1 VLGMRGATISGKVG
15 YAASCLLA
23 GVLLVVSG
31 YAHKVDGL
39 VTGLASSNAISGG
52 AQTGAM
58 NILLMGLESRT
69 DYQGN
74 TLSSALLTAMHAG
87 SVYGVNNEG
96 VGGQDTN
103 TLILIHIFAGGQ
115 RAVGFSI
122 PRDDWVTYPQAY
134 DGQSAGKID
143 QAYGLAYAQSLD
155 QTVSSSMSRSQR
167 YFLANEAGQ
176 KATIDTV
183 EAVTDQK
190 IDHFAEVNLAG
201 FFYLAQSFGGV
212 EVCVN
217 SWDGADGP
225 GTNLRDANS
234 GFNAVADGYN
244 LKKGGSQYLHLAA
257 DQALAFVRER
267 DNLPN
272 GDLDRTHRQQAI
284 LDYVIW
290 KLKTEGVLTDVGQLT
305 TLLGTADKYLIT
317 DSSWNL
323 LDFSTQMHALSGENL
338 KFYTAPIVGYETIDG
353 QDANQIDIPTI
364 QAAIKA
370 KFTAPAP
377 SAGQA
382 AASKPAKK
390 AAPIPAASTVTV
402 DVYNGGSTA
411 GLAGHVSA
419 ALVAKGYRAG
429 AVTDAS
435 AQSQTVKTGTEVFY
449 GAGASAN
456 AARIAGYFGTTAAA
470 LGSLPAGH
478 VEVLLGRGSAI
489 VPASLAPAASPAAT
503 PSAGASAGNNGAAGN
518 AVTVTPDAKFGIPCV
533 Y

>member
-1 VLGMRGATISGKVG
+1 MRGATIAGKVG
-15 YAASCLLA
+15 YTASCLLA
-23 GVLLVVSG
+23 AVLLVVSG
-31 YAHKVDGL
+31 YAYKVDGL
-39 VTGLASSNAISGG
+39 VNGLASSNAISGG

-122 PRDDWVTYPQAY
+122 PRDDWVTFPQAY
-134 DGQSAGKID
+134 DGQSQGKID
-143 QAYGLAYAQSLD
+143 QAYGLAYAQSLN
-155 QTVSSSMSRSQR
+155 QTASSSMSRSQR

-183 EAVTDQK
+183 EMVTDQK

-212 EVCVN
+212 EVCVK
-217 SWDGADGP
+217 SWDGPNGP
-225 GTNLRDANS
+225 GTNLHDANS
-234 GFNAVADGYN
+234 GFNASHAG
-244 LKKGGSQYLHLAA
+244 YLHLAA

-272 GDLDRTHRQQAI
+272 GDLDRTHRQQAV

-290 KLKTEGVLTDVGQLT
+290 KLKTGGVLTDLSQLT
-305 TLLGTADKYLIT
+305 GLLGTAEKYLIT

-338 KFYTAPIVGYETIDG
+338 KFYTAPIVGYETVDG

-377 SAGQA
+377 TSGGTSKS
-382 AASKPAKK
+382 ASKPAKK

-402 DVYNGGSTA
+402 DVYNGGSTS
-411 GLAGHVSA
+411 GLAGNVSA

-429 AVTDAS
+429 AVTDAA
-435 AQSQTVKTGTEVFY
+435 AQTQTVAAGNEVFY

-456 AARIAGYFGTTAAA
+456 AAKIAGYFGVTATALTT
-470 LGSLPAGH
+470 LPAGH
-478 VEVLLGRGSAI
+478 VEILLGTGSTI
-489 VPASLAPAASPAAT
+489 VPAGLAPASAPAAT
-503 PSAGASAGNNGAAGN
+503 PTASPTSAGNNGAAGS
-518 AVTVTPDAKFGIPCV
+518 AVTVTSNAKYGIPCV

>member
-1 VLGMRGATISGKVG
+1 MLGRRGATIAGKVG
-15 YAASCLLA
+15 YAASCLA
-23 GVLLVVSG
+23 AAVLLVASG
-31 YAHKVDGL
+31 YAHKVDRL

-87 SVYGVNNEG
+87 SVYGVDNEG

-122 PRDDWVTYPQAY
+122 PRDDWVTFPQAY
-134 DGQSAGKID
+134 DGQSQGKID

-155 QTVSSSMSRSQR
+155 QTVNASMSRSQR

-212 EVCVN
+212 EVCVK
-217 SWDGADGP
+217 SWDGPDGP
-225 GTNLRDANS
+225 GTNLHDANS
-234 GFNAVADGYN
+234 GFNAPHAG
-244 LKKGGSQYLHLAA
+244 YLHLAA

-272 GDLDRTHRQQAI
+272 GDLDRTHRQQAV

-305 TLLGTADKYLIT
+305 GLLSTADKYLIT

-323 LDFSTQMHALSGENL
+323 LDFSTQMHALTGENL
-338 KFYTAPIVGYETIDG
+338 KFYTAPIVGYETVDG
-353 QDANQIDIPTI
+353 QDANQIDLPAI

-377 SAGQA
+377 SSGGASAAG
-382 AASKPAKK
+382 SKPAKK

-402 DVYNGGSTA
+402 DVYNGGSTG
-411 GLAGHVSA
+411 GLAGDVSA

-429 AVTDAS
+429 AVTEAS
-435 AQSQTVKTGTEVFY
+435 AQSQTVESGSEVFY

-456 AARIAGYFGTTAAA
+456 AARIAGYFGVTAAA
-470 LGSLPAGH
+470 LSSLPAGH
-478 VEVLLGRGSAI
+478 VEVLLGSGSAV
-489 VPASLAPAASPAAT
+489 VPAGLGRAASPTAT
-503 PSAGASAGNNGAAGN
+503 PSAGSAAGNNGAAGN

>member
-1 VLGMRGATISGKVG
+1 MRGTTIAGKAG
-15 YAASCLLA
+15 YAASCLVA
-23 GVLLVVSG
+23 AVLLGVSG

-74 TLSSALLTAMHAG
+74 TLSSALLTAVHAG
-87 SVYGVNNEG
+87 SVYGVDNEG

-122 PRDDWVTYPQAY
+122 PRDDWVTFPQAY
-134 DGQSAGKID
+134 DGQSQGKID
-143 QAYGLAYAQSLD
+143 QAYGLAYAQSLN
-155 QTVSSSMSRSQR
+155 QTVSSSMSQSQR
-167 YFLANEAGQ
+167 YFQANEAGQ

-183 EAVTDQK
+183 ESVTKQK

-217 SWDGADGP
+217 SWDGPDGP
-225 GTNLRDANS
+225 GTNLHDANS
-234 GFNAVADGYN
+234 GFNAPHAG
-244 LKKGGSQYLHLAA
+244 YLHLAA

-290 KLKTEGVLTDVGQLT
+290 KLKSEGVLTDVGQLT
-305 TLLGTADKYLIT
+305 GLLSTADKYLIT

-323 LDFSTQMHALSGENL
+323 LDFSTQMRALSGENL
-338 KFYTAPIVGYETIDG
+338 KFYTAPIVGYETVDG
-353 QDANQIDIPTI
+353 QDANQIDIPAI
-364 QAAIKA
+364 QAAW
-370 KFTAPAP
+370 PATSRPRWSPRATGPASSPTRPRSRRP
-377 SAGQA
+377 SRRA
-382 AASKPAKK
+382 
-390 AAPIPAASTVTV
+390 TRC
-402 DVYNGGSTA
+402 STA
-411 GLAGHVSA
+411 
-419 ALVAKGYRAG
+419 
-429 AVTDAS
+429 
-435 AQSQTVKTGTEVFY
+435 
-449 GAGASAN
+449 
-456 AARIAGYFGTTAAA
+456 
-470 LGSLPAGH
+470 
-478 VEVLLGRGSAI
+478 RG
-489 VPASLAPAASPAAT
+489 PRPTPPGSPAT
-503 PSAGASAGNNGAAGN
+503 S
-518 AVTVTPDAKFGIPCV
+518 
-533 Y
+533 

>member
-1 VLGMRGATISGKVG
+1 MLGMRVARLIAGKVG

-23 GVLLVVSG
+23 VVLLVVSG
-31 YAHKVDGL
+31 YAYKVDGL
-39 VTGLASSNAISGG
+39 VTGLATSNAISGG

-115 RAVGFSI
+115 RAVGFSV
-122 PRDDWVTYPQAY
+122 PRDDWVTFPQAY
-134 DGQSAGKID
+134 DGQSHGKID
-143 QAYGLAYAQSLD
+143 QAYGLAYAQSLN

-176 KATIDTV
+176 KAAIDTV
-183 EAVTDQK
+183 EMVTNQK

-201 FFYLAQSFGGV
+201 FFSLAQSFGGV
-212 EVCVN
+212 EVCVK
-217 SWDGADGP
+217 SWDGPNGP
-225 GTNLRDANS
+225 GTNLHDANS
-234 GFNAVADGYN
+234 GFNASHAG
-244 LKKGGSQYLHLAA
+244 YLHLAA

-272 GDLDRTHRQQAI
+272 GDLDRTHRQQAV

-290 KLKTEGVLTDVGQLT
+290 KLKTGGVLTDLSQLT
-305 TLLGTADKYLIT
+305 GLLGTAEKYLIT

-338 KFYTAPIVGYETIDG
+338 KFYTAPIVGYETVDG

-377 SAGQA
+377 KAGGTSKS
-382 AASKPAKK
+382 ASKPAKK

-402 DVYNGGSTA
+402 DVYNGGSTG
-411 GLAGHVSA
+411 GLAGKVST
-419 ALVAKGYRAG
+419 ALAAKGYRPG

-435 AQSQTVKTGTEVFY
+435 AQTQTVAAANEVFY
-449 GAGASAN
+449 GAGTSAN
-456 AARIAGYFGTTAAA
+456 AAKIAGYFGVTAAS
-470 LGSLPAGH
+470 LTTLPAGH
-478 VEVLLGRGSAI
+478 VEILLGTGSTI
-489 VPASLAPAASPAAT
+489 VPAGLAAASTPAAT
-503 PSAGASAGNNGAAGN
+503 PSAKATSAGNNGAAGT
-518 AVTVTPDAKFGIPCV
+518 AVTVTANAKYGIPCV

>member
-1 VLGMRGATISGKVG
+1 
-15 YAASCLLA
+15 
-23 GVLLVVSG
+23 
-31 YAHKVDGL
+31 
-39 VTGLASSNAISGG
+39 
-52 AQTGAM
+52 
-58 NILLMGLESRT
+58 
-69 DYQGN
+69 
-74 TLSSALLTAMHAG
+74 
-87 SVYGVNNEG
+87 
-96 VGGQDTN
+96 
-103 TLILIHIFAGGQ
+103 
-115 RAVGFSI
+115 
-122 PRDDWVTYPQAY
+122 
-134 DGQSAGKID
+134 
-143 QAYGLAYAQSLD
+143 
-155 QTVSSSMSRSQR
+155 MSRSQR
-167 YFLANEAGQ
+167 YFQANEAGQ

-183 EAVTDQK
+183 ESVTNQK

-217 SWDGADGP
+217 SWDGPDGP
-225 GTNLRDANS
+225 GTNLHDANS
-234 GFNAVADGYN
+234 GFNAPHAG
-244 LKKGGSQYLHLAA
+244 YLHLAA

-305 TLLGTADKYLIT
+305 GLLSTADKYLIT

-338 KFYTAPIVGYETIDG
+338 KFYTAPIVGYETVDG
-353 QDANQIDIPTI
+353 QDANQIDIPAI

-377 SAGQA
+377 TPAGQP
-382 AASKPAKK
+382 ASKPARK

-402 DVYNGGSTA
+402 DVYNGGSTG

-429 AVTDAS
+429 VVTDAS
-435 AQSQTVKTGTEVFY
+435 AQSQTVKTGNEVFY

-456 AARIAGYFGTTAAA
+456 AARIAGYFGVTATA
-470 LGSLPAGH
+470 LSSLPAGH
-478 VEVLLGRGSAI
+478 VEVLLGSGSTI
-489 VPASLAPAASPAAT
+489 VPSGLV
-503 PSAGASAGNNGAAGN
+503 AGRQ
-518 AVTVTPDAKFGIPCV
+518 PDRDALGGLDLGEQRRRRQRRNRHPEREIRNTLRLLTNV
-533 Y
+533 HILWLLS

>member
-1 VLGMRGATISGKVG
+1 MRGAAIAGKVG

-23 GVLLVVSG
+23 AVLLVLSG

-122 PRDDWVTYPQAY
+122 PRDDWVTFPQPY
-134 DGQSAGKID
+134 DGQSQGKID
-143 QAYGLAYAQSLD
+143 QAYGLAYAQSLN
-155 QTVSSSMSRSQR
+155 QTASSSMSRSQR

-183 EAVTDQK
+183 ETVTNQK

-212 EVCVN
+212 EVCLN
-217 SWDGADGP
+217 SWDGPNGP
-225 GTNLRDANS
+225 GTNLHDANS
-234 GFNAVADGYN
+234 GFNAPHAG
-244 LKKGGSQYLHLAA
+244 YLHLAA

-272 GDLDRTHRQQAI
+272 GDLDRTHRQQAV

-290 KLKTEGVLTDVGQLT
+290 KLKTGGVLDRRRPAHRPAQHRRQVPHHRLELEPAR
-305 TLLGTADKYLIT
+305 LL
-317 DSSWNL
+317 
-323 LDFSTQMHALSGENL
+323 H
-338 KFYTAPIVGYETIDG
+338 P
-353 QDANQIDIPTI
+353 DARAERREPEVLHG
-364 QAAIKA
+364 AHRGLRR
-370 KFTAPAP
+370 P
-377 SAGQA
+377 
-382 AASKPAKK
+382 
-390 AAPIPAASTVTV
+390 
-402 DVYNGGSTA
+402 STA
-411 GLAGHVSA
+411 RTPTRSTSP
-419 ALVAKGYRAG
+419 R
-429 AVTDAS
+429 S
-435 AQSQTVKTGTEVFY
+435 RRRSRR
-449 GAGASAN
+449 SSPPRRRRR
-456 AARIAGYFGTTAAA
+456 AARPPRSRPRRPPRSRPPRPSRSTSTTAAA
-470 LGSLPAGH
+470 PAGWPARSRPRWWRRAT
-478 VEVLLGRGSAI
+478 G
-489 VPASLAPAASPAAT
+489 PASSATRPRSRRPSRRGMRCSTAREPRPTPPRSPAT
-503 PSAGASAGNNGAAGN
+503 SA
-518 AVTVTPDAKFGIPCV
+518 
-533 Y
+533 

>member
-1 VLGMRGATISGKVG
+1 MLGMRGATIAGKVG

-23 GVLLVVSG
+23 GVVLVVSG
-31 YAHKVDGL
+31 YAHRVDGL

-134 DGQSAGKID
+134 DGQSQGKID
-143 QAYGLAYAQSLD
+143 QAYGLAYAQSLN

-183 EAVTDQK
+183 EAVTNQK

-217 SWDGADGP
+217 SWDGPNGP
-225 GTNLRDANS
+225 GTNLHDANS
-234 GFNAVADGYN
+234 GFNAPQRATCTWRRIRRWRSS
-244 LKKGGSQYLHLAA
+244 GS
-257 DQALAFVRER
+257 
-267 DNLPN
+267 
-272 GDLDRTHRQQAI
+272 
-284 LDYVIW
+284 
-290 KLKTEGVLTDVGQLT
+290 
-305 TLLGTADKYLIT
+305 
-317 DSSWNL
+317 
-323 LDFSTQMHALSGENL
+323 
-338 KFYTAPIVGYETIDG
+338 
-353 QDANQIDIPTI
+353 
-364 QAAIKA
+364 
-370 KFTAPAP
+370 
-377 SAGQA
+377 
-382 AASKPAKK
+382 
-390 AAPIPAASTVTV
+390 
-402 DVYNGGSTA
+402 
-411 GLAGHVSA
+411 
-419 ALVAKGYRAG
+419 
-429 AVTDAS
+429 
-435 AQSQTVKTGTEVFY
+435 
-449 GAGASAN
+449 
-456 AARIAGYFGTTAAA
+456 GTTCPTATWT
-470 LGSLPAGH
+470 GPT
-478 VEVLLGRGSAI
+478 
-489 VPASLAPAASPAAT
+489 ASRRSST
-503 PSAGASAGNNGAAGN
+503 
-518 AVTVTPDAKFGIPCV
+518 T
-533 Y
+533 